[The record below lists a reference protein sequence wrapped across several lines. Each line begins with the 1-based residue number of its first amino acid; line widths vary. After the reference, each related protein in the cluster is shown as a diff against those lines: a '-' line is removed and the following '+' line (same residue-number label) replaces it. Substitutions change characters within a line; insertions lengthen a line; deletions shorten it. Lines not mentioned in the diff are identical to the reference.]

1 MNAGERDELL
11 IKLKLIEMRDN
22 GIPFPDG
29 SLVNSVGFHREYLSL
44 PADFNWIE
52 ISSKTQELVDICNK
66 VGVTKAKG
74 NYKSD
79 VYINGEGYSLK
90 SFSAAPPALVNH
102 TTRPGFETACKYS
115 NINISEL
122 DALIEKYWEL
132 RISGRITEDVRNSN
146 PESPF
151 KNAKATIKPILEY
164 YLFKGTGKG
173 LSPEPAKFIL
183 DYRNPLDSRTW
194 EKLTPTNAVDIVW
207 DKLIFSIRSKKGM
220 PKDYD
225 MSTYNKDNAPSIAL
239 WTRYH
244 GGEYRGALHIRA
256 SK

>member
-29 SLVNSVGFHREYLSL
+29 TLVNSVGFHHEYLSL
-44 PADFNWIE
+44 PVNFKWTKITND
-52 ISSKTQELVDICNK
+52 QELIDLCNN
-66 VGVTKAKG
+66 VGVTKAAG
-74 NYKSD
+74 NFKSD
-79 VYINGEGYSLK
+79 VYINREGYSLK

-102 TTRPGFETACKYS
+102 TARPGFETACIHS

-122 DALIEKYWEL
+122 DVLIEKYWEL
-132 RISGRITEDVRNSN
+132 RLSGRISEDVRNSN

-164 YLFKGTGKG
+164 YLFKGTGRG
-173 LSPEPAKFIL
+173 PSPEPANFIL
-183 DYRNPLDSRTW
+183 DYSNPLDSSTW
-194 EKLTPTNAVDIVW
+194 KKLTPTNAVDIVW
-207 DKLIFSIRSKKGM
+207 DKLIFSVRSKKGM

-225 MSTYNKDNAPSIAL
+225 MNTYNKDNATSIAL
-239 WTRYH
+239 WTKYH